1 MCCIAFDGNAIF
13 TSLALLFME
22 SLFGPVH
29 HICAKQ
35 NYGKLI
41 IHERHS
47 ATACSSISL
56 SYQALHDMAIQTF
69 TSYKYLHLG
78 ELKISSSLGT
88 NNSASLP
95 LIEESSLTSTLCTSR
110 ARTGAPRQDSAAM
123 VNWISLL
130 FNQWRTKL
138 LWLPLE
144 RESSEDSMGI
154 SLKAFTAAATW
165 NCKVEESWYLNSGS
179 ANTSSFVW
187 PLLDCWDECH
197 KHLLRFNAV

>member
-1 MCCIAFDGNAIF
+1 MCCVAFDGNAIF
-13 TSLALLFME
+13 TSFALRFMK

-41 IHERHS
+41 IHERHA
-47 ATACSSISL
+47 ATVCSSISL
-56 SYQALHDMAIQTF
+56 SYQALHDLAIQTL

-95 LIEESSLTSTLCTSR
+95 LMEESSLISTLCTSR

-130 FNQWRTKL
+130 FNQ
-138 LWLPLE
+138 
-144 RESSEDSMGI
+144 
-154 SLKAFTAAATW
+154 
-165 NCKVEESWYLNSGS
+165 
-179 ANTSSFVW
+179 
-187 PLLDCWDECH
+187 
-197 KHLLRFNAV
+197 

>member
-13 TSLALLFME
+13 TSLALLYME
-22 SLFGPVH
+22 SLFGLVH
-29 HICAKQ
+29 HIYAKQ

-41 IHERHS
+41 IHE
-47 ATACSSISL
+47 TCSYTCMLRYFLMSF
-56 SYQALHDMAIQTF
+56 QALHDLAIQTF

-95 LIEESSLTSTLCTSR
+95 LMEESSLISTLCTSR

-130 FNQWRTKL
+130 FNQ
-138 LWLPLE
+138 
-144 RESSEDSMGI
+144 
-154 SLKAFTAAATW
+154 
-165 NCKVEESWYLNSGS
+165 
-179 ANTSSFVW
+179 
-187 PLLDCWDECH
+187 
-197 KHLLRFNAV
+197 